1 MKVYVRTPAMSTCSL
16 QVQQFLLTVAE
27 VNLPYNPPR
36 YEVEVYLMVK
46 TLAGTCQLVF

>member
-27 VNLPYNPPR
+27 VNLSYNPPR
-36 YEVEVYLMVK
+36 YEVYLMVK